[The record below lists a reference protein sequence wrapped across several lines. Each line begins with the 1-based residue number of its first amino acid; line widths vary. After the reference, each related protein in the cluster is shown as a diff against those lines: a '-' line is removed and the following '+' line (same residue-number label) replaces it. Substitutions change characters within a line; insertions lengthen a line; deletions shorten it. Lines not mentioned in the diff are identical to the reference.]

1 MQQWLQQGLQIDVA
15 YGENDPM
22 ALGAYLTA
30 SGTGKAKAIKFIGT
44 DGLAIPDG
52 GIRAVQQG
60 QLAGTFVYPTCA
72 EEATT
77 AAANLVAGQPVEKK
91 QVLGTAAVTPA
102 NAASLYQ
109 KYDFSKKS

>member
-1 MQQWLQQGLQIDVA
+1 MQQWLQQGRQIDVA

-77 AAANLVAGQPVEKK
+77 AAS
-91 QVLGTAAVTPA
+91 GTLA
-102 NAASLYQ
+102 
-109 KYDFSKKS
+109 